1 MGDRYALSSSPR
13 VGRRPGLRFLNLPL
27 EIRRLVY
34 KCLLLVDWAIDLDPE
49 NRSQIARRL
58 LIFRVCR
65 QVHREAYP
73 IFYGLNTFRIFP
85 THGKC
90 WRKRRVLLSKLSA
103 RYRAAMTRLELRLG
117 PGWSSPPPAWRVDDK
132 LGLSDTCSVHTLNVF
147 VECDPSNPVFSGFR
161 QGKHFYTSFAAGLL
175 QDLLA
180 ALPMVQRITF
190 DAYPSV
196 KLQDELMSRLI
207 LETTRTPRAISFRSN
222 LQNQA
227 MQTEEDVFLSLA
239 SLDLNV

>member
-1 MGDRYALSSSPR
+1 MGGDHAQSSSLR
-13 VGRRPGLRFLNLPL
+13 DGRRPRLRFLNLPL
-27 EIRRLVY
+27 EIRWLIY
-34 KCLLLVDWAIDLDPE
+34 KHLLLVDWAIDLNPT

-65 QVHREAYP
+65 QIHQEAYP

-85 THGKC
+85 THGKY
-90 WRKRRVLLSKLSA
+90 WRKRRVLLSRLSV
-103 RYRAAMTRLELRLG
+103 RYRTVMTRLELRLG
-117 PGWSSPPPAWRVDDK
+117 PSWSSPPPAWRVDDK
-132 LGLSDTCSVHTLNVF
+132 LGLSDARSVHTLSIF

-180 ALPMVQRITF
+180 ALPLVQRIAF

-196 KLQDELMSRLI
+196 KIQDELMSRLI
-207 LETTRTPRAISFRSN
+207 LETTRTQRSIGFSST
-222 LQNQA
+222 LRNQKI
-227 MQTEEDVFLSLA
+227 QTEEDVLISLA
-239 SLDLNV
+239 SLDLNL